1 MLSNIHERGISKQH
15 NVKVKNFPGATTET
29 ILEKMKNLLESK
41 PDVLILRAGTNDLR
55 KNINPLNNIRKIH
68 RNDWSYHLEL
78 KLFTL
83 I

>member
-15 NVKVKNFPGATTET
+15 NVKVKNFPGATIET

-68 RNDWSYHLEL
+68 RKRLEL
-78 KLFTL
+78 SP
-83 I
+83 